1 MPVMCV
7 TLSGGKST
15 CASQRVAFS
24 SVKLIADKPCNGF
37 KFLTLYFKSLSNA
50 KKKKKTT
57 GTFIFFIRTLI

>member
-1 MPVMCV
+1 MTVMCV

-15 CASQRVAFS
+15 CASQRVASS

-50 KKKKKTT
+50 KKKKNY
-57 GTFIFFIRTLI
+57 